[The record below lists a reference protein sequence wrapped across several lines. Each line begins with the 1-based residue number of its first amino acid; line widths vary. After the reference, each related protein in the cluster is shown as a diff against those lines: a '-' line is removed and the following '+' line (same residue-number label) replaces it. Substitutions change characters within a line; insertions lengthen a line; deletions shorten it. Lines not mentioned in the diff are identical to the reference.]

1 MAKETGEDILKTIAK
16 KGGKG
21 AGKAQEQVK
30 EALGGSNKTPPP
42 GPKASRKSSSGKAP
56 PGPKASRK
64 SSSDKAPLGPKA
76 SRKSSSGKSQ
86 KQAPGPEPKPEATA
100 KPRTTGFAA
109 AKGELSDLTN
119 KIKGK
124 FNSAKNAAADV
135 VETVKTRPLYS
146 AAKTAG
152 FLVNNKLTRGI
163 AKGALGTVLGVGG
176 MVAGGTLRGLG
187 LSEVAGAALAGTAAV
202 NSAFRGKE
210 SPEGE
215 SGGRSSRGGGGGGSG
230 GGGSDSASISAGF
243 QGLQGVLTQLLSAT
257 NSVLSATQANK
268 SSIDAI
274 GDAIDRQTQSL
285 TVNSRQTNDLLKQ
298 LNASILGMGAGGAVP
313 QNGEG
318 GGILSKLIGGI
329 SSLIESFS
337 TIRGILGLFG
347 KSISGIISLV
357 GLIGKGAF
365 GTVKS
370 IFSGV
375 KGMFTKGGAAVAEGG
390 EALAEGASA
399 EAAGAKAA
407 GAGAE
412 GLSAEAA
419 AAKGAGATVEGAGA
433 AEAGLVKGAA
443 KTGSSILSK
452 IGTAGKIL
460 GKVATPLTALVE
472 GYQGYEKYTE
482 ADEALQKG
490 EITGEQAQEQKVEA
504 VTGSVGG
511 IAGALGGA
519 AAGGEAGAALG
530 AGVGALFGGVG
541 AVPGAAIGGT
551 LGAIGGGLAGAWGG
565 RGVGE
570 AIGSA
575 GNSLWNGVSSFFG
588 GGKKENTS
596 SQEDSMITDD
606 LTNRLETMHTA
617 GVINDNMFK
626 MAMDDIKNG
635 KISLANKIVTQAEN
649 SVAPSGD
656 IIANQ
661 NGINVIPNGTAVPF
675 TQQSNQMAI
684 QSAAPSQAPVIINNN
699 NNTTGGGSSPPPPPA
714 RSSGAVST
722 SPPPSHIDRALY
734 GDLYGAGIP

>member
-42 GPKASRKSSSGKAP
+42 GPKKSSK
-56 PGPKASRK
+56 K
-64 SSSDKAPLGPKA
+64 SSSDKAPPGPKA

-210 SPEGE
+210 SPEDE

-230 GGGSDSASISAGF
+230 GGSDSAAIAAGF
-243 QGLQGVLTQLLSAT
+243 QGLQGVLNQLLTTTS
-257 NSVLSATQANK
+257 SVLSATQANK

-313 QNGEG
+313 QNGGG

-347 KSISGIISLV
+347 KSSCR
-357 GLIGKGAF
+357 
-365 GTVKS
+365 
-370 IFSGV
+370 
-375 KGMFTKGGAAVAEGG
+375 
-390 EALAEGASA
+390 
-399 EAAGAKAA
+399 
-407 GAGAE
+407 
-412 GLSAEAA
+412 
-419 AAKGAGATVEGAGA
+419 
-433 AEAGLVKGAA
+433 
-443 KTGSSILSK
+443 
-452 IGTAGKIL
+452 
-460 GKVATPLTALVE
+460 P
-472 GYQGYEKYTE
+472 
-482 ADEALQKG
+482 
-490 EITGEQAQEQKVEA
+490 
-504 VTGSVGG
+504 
-511 IAGALGGA
+511 
-519 AAGGEAGAALG
+519 
-530 AGVGALFGGVG
+530 
-541 AVPGAAIGGT
+541 
-551 LGAIGGGLAGAWGG
+551 
-565 RGVGE
+565 
-570 AIGSA
+570 
-575 GNSLWNGVSSFFG
+575 
-588 GGKKENTS
+588 
-596 SQEDSMITDD
+596 
-606 LTNRLETMHTA
+606 ETCCRESC
-617 GVINDNMFK
+617 V
-626 MAMDDIKNG
+626 
-635 KISLANKIVTQAEN
+635 
-649 SVAPSGD
+649 
-656 IIANQ
+656 
-661 NGINVIPNGTAVPF
+661 
-675 TQQSNQMAI
+675 
-684 QSAAPSQAPVIINNN
+684 
-699 NNTTGGGSSPPPPPA
+699 
-714 RSSGAVST
+714 
-722 SPPPSHIDRALY
+722 
-734 GDLYGAGIP
+734 

>member
-42 GPKASRKSSSGKAP
+42 GPKKSSK
-56 PGPKASRK
+56 K
-64 SSSDKAPLGPKA
+64 SSSDKAPPGPKA

-230 GGGSDSASISAGF
+230 GGSDSAAIAAGF
-243 QGLQGVLTQLLSAT
+243 QGLQGVLNQLLTTTS
-257 NSVLSATQANK
+257 SVLSATQANK

-298 LNASILGMGAGGAVP
+298 LNASILGMGAGGPAVP
-313 QNGEG
+313 QAGGG

-357 GLIGKGAF
+357 GLIGKGTF

-399 EAAGAKAA
+399 EAAGTKAA
-407 GAGAE
+407 GTAAE

-419 AAKGAGATVEGAGA
+419 AAKGVGATVEGAGA

-519 AAGGEAGAALG
+519 TAGGEAGAALG

-635 KISLANKIVTQAEN
+635 KISLANKIVMQAEN

-656 IIANQ
+656 ITANQ
-661 NGINVIPNGTAVPF
+661 NGINVIPNGSSVPF